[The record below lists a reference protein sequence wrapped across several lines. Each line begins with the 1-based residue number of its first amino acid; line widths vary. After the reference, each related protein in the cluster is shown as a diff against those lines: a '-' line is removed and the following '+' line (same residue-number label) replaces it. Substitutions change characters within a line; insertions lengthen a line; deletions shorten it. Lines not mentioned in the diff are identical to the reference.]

1 MKRGPHSNGF
11 TLVELLV
18 SLFVLGVTAGLLLS
32 GLMTTR
38 MMADRAKTQS
48 ANAESIL
55 TAQVIIRDRIETMV
69 ASTRFDTFAP
79 IVDMRGASDIISF
92 FAPPAPSTRPNSVER
107 YRLVRSA
114 PGDLV
119 LYSVSDVADRIDVYA
134 AGEIGWT
141 PTVLLTGVEALE
153 IAYFGAAPPDGDRR
167 WRGQWIERQQPP
179 ELVRVRVA
187 FKSGDNRHWPD
198 LLARPASTV
207 NSECRIDSFSGRCA
221 GQS

>member
-1 MKRGPHSNGF
+1 MTMPPRANGF
-11 TLVELLV
+11 TLIELLV
-18 SLFVLGVTAGLLLS
+18 SLFVLGVTSALLLS
-32 GLMTTR
+32 GLIMTRT
-38 MMADRAKTQS
+38 MADRAKTQS

-55 TAQVIIRDRIETMV
+55 TAQTIIRDRIETMV

-79 IVDMRGASDIISF
+79 IVDMRGARNIISF

-107 YRLVRSA
+107 YRLTRSA

-134 AGEIGWT
+134 VGEVGWT
-141 PTVLLTGVEALE
+141 PTVLLTGVEALS

-167 WRGQWIERQQPP
+167 WRGEWIERQQPP
-179 ELVRVRVA
+179 ELVRIRVA
-187 FKSGDNRHWPD
+187 FKRGDNRIWPD
-198 LLARPASTV
+198 LIARPASTV
-207 NSECRIDSFSGRCA
+207 NSECRIDPFSGRCA

>member
-1 MKRGPHSNGF
+1 MPPRPNGF
-11 TLVELLV
+11 TLIELLV
-18 SLFVLGVTAGLLLS
+18 SLFVLGVTAALLLS
-32 GLMTTR
+32 GLIMTQT
-38 MMADRAKTQS
+38 MADRAKKQS

-55 TAQVIIRDRIETMV
+55 TAQTIIRDRIETMV

-79 IVDMRGASDIISF
+79 IVDMRGAANIVSF
-92 FAPPAPSTRPNSVER
+92 FAPPAPSSRPNSVER
-107 YRLVRSA
+107 YRLTRSA

-134 AGEIGWT
+134 VGEVGWT
-141 PTVLLTGVEALE
+141 PTVLLTGVEALS

-167 WRGQWIERQQPP
+167 WRSEWIERQQPP

-187 FKSGDNRHWPD
+187 FKRGDNRIWPD
-198 LLARPASTV
+198 LIARPASTV
-207 NSECRIDSFSGRCA
+207 NSECRIDTFSGRCA

>member
-1 MKRGPHSNGF
+1 MKLPPRPNGF
-11 TLVELLV
+11 TLIELLV
-18 SLFVLGVTAGLLLS
+18 SLFVLGVTAALLLS
-32 GLMTTR
+32 GLVMTRT
-38 MMADRAKTQS
+38 MADRAKSQS
-48 ANAESIL
+48 ANAESIM

-79 IVDMRGASDIISF
+79 IVDMRGAPNIVSF

-107 YRLVRSA
+107 YRLTRSA

-134 AGEIGWT
+134 VGEVGWT
-141 PTVLLTGVEALE
+141 PTVLLTGVEALS

-167 WRGQWIERQQPP
+167 WRGEWIERQQPP
-179 ELVRVRVA
+179 ELVRIRVA
-187 FKSGDNRHWPD
+187 FKRGDNRIWPD
-198 LLARPASTV
+198 LIARPASTV
-207 NSECRIDSFSGRCA
+207 NSECRIDTFSGRCA